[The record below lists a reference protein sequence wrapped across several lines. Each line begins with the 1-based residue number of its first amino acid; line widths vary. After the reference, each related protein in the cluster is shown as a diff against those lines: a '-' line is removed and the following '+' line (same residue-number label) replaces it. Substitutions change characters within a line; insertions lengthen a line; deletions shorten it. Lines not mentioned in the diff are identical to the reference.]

1 LRKPAARI
9 LAGLTCARRDR
20 IVIEGAYD
28 YVVVGAGASGAII
41 AGELSNT
48 GAKAPYTLPV
58 E

>member
-1 LRKPAARI
+1 
-9 LAGLTCARRDR
+9 LTCARRDR

-28 YVVVGAGASGAII
+28 YIVVGAGASGAII
-41 AGELSNT
+41 AGELSKT